1 MKPLLVIVLI
11 VGLTSCAGTEELA
24 VDEGSEGD
32 SPQAGKAYLIIGAS
46 LLPADERQPRWI
58 GISRSGRKSY
68 LRTTNSIF
76 ELWPGTY
83 TVSHV
88 SFDEIPKW
96 KHFQSLLMGHLA
108 NMWFSRPIEVNV
120 YPGKI
125 NYYGRLEI
133 QEDADPHKHPS
144 QLVLDRDLYRRA
156 CEQAPEV
163 FRAFPVAA
171 TGPVSK
177 YDLSFRDC
185 DEILKDSESETDPAA
200 DQ

>member
-1 MKPLLVIVLI
+1 MRAPRFE
-11 VGLTSCAGTEELA
+11 GEL
-24 VDEGSEGD
+24 
-32 SPQAGKAYLIIGAS
+32 SPSAPRRSWAS
-46 LLPADERQPRWI
+46 VVTATFQP
-58 GISRSGRKSY
+58 S
-68 LRTTNSIF
+68 
-76 ELWPGTY
+76 
-83 TVSHV
+83 
-88 SFDEIPKW
+88 
-96 KHFQSLLMGHLA
+96 
-108 NMWFSRPIEVNV
+108 
-120 YPGKI
+120 PGKI